1 VFLSADAYDRFMGR
15 YSAPLAEQFAAFARL
30 RPGQRVLDV
39 GCGTGVL
46 TAEVIRRLGTTAV
59 SAVDPSPTFVAAMR
73 SRLPDVDVHE
83 AVAEDLPF
91 DGATFDASVAQLVVH
106 FMSDP
111 VAGIGEM
118 RRVTRPGGV
127 VAACVW
133 DFAGGHTPL
142 QPFWKAARSLDPD
155 VDDESERPGTAEGDL
170 VALLRDTGLGNVEQD
185 VLSIGL
191 EHPSFEDWWQPFT
204 LGIGPAGAH
213 FASLA
218 PDRQAELEARCRSAL
233 DHGPFTVTARA
244 WAVRGEV

>member
-15 YSAPLAEQFAAFARL
+15 YSEPLAERFAAFARL

-46 TAEVIRRLGTTAV
+46 TVEMIRRLGTAAV
-59 SAVDPSPTFVAAMR
+59 SAVDPSQTFVAAMR
-73 SRLPDVDVHE
+73 SRLPQVDVHE

-91 DGATFDASVAQLVVH
+91 EDATFDAALAQLVVH

-111 VAGIGEM
+111 AAGIGEM

-127 VAACVW
+127 IAGCVW
-133 DFAGGHTPL
+133 DYAGRHAPL
-142 QPFWKAARSLDPD
+142 EPFWKAARSLDPV
-155 VDDESERPGTAEGDL
+155 VDDESERPGTSEGDL
-170 VALLRDTGLGNVEQD
+170 VALFRAAELGNVEQD
-185 VLSIGL
+185 VLSIEL
-191 EHPSFEDWWQPFT
+191 EHPSFDDWWQPFT

-213 FASLA
+213 YAGLA
-218 PDRQAELEARCRSAL
+218 PNQQAELEARCRSAL